1 MNLGLTVQLGFD
13 EGPGLNKN
21 KLGMK
26 LGSGRYCLFAAR
38 FAVGVVWCGV
48 MWCGVVW
55 NMTDLRGPWEE
66 LVSIEQEGEG

>member
-38 FAVGVVWCGV
+38 FAVGVV
-48 MWCGVVW
+48 
-55 NMTDLRGPWEE
+55 
-66 LVSIEQEGEG
+66 